1 LDTGFSRI
9 AYYYFNG
16 DVLVPNSN
24 FIGGELSKIINDK
37 ISGQCNDF
45 SIFEE
50 ENFIVESLDSSSKT
64 SISENEIMVDV
75 DYPVSIR
82 DENSSDRFSDFSYKL
97 PIRLGHIIDV
107 SENLVNRIKENQ
119 SELDLTYLLNQD
131 VDISIDDYDECNKI
145 YILIDNI
152 SIVNDEPYAFTF
164 AVKLDEQYCAK

>member
-1 LDTGFSRI
+1 
-9 AYYYFNG
+9 
-16 DVLVPNSN
+16 
-24 FIGGELSKIINDK
+24 
-37 ISGQCNDF
+37 
-45 SIFEE
+45 
-50 ENFIVESLDSSSKT
+50 
-64 SISENEIMVDV
+64 MVDV